1 MAEIDD
7 CSNGIDVCF
16 AVPSVDL
23 LYVSAHGFETGRT
36 GAGNNLVNGGLELRE
51 FKLVSPSL

>member
-1 MAEIDD
+1 MAAIDD

-16 AVPSVDL
+16 VVPSLDL
-23 LYVSAHGFETGRT
+23 LDISAHSFETGRT

-51 FKLVSPSL
+51 FKLVSL